1 MHVTLA
7 DGTVIKSA
15 HVVNA
20 VFLVGDVR
28 MSLVARVV
36 DNLSHSVV
44 LGMDWLQAQNPQ
56 IDWVAYRIVFP
67 LHNHAVFN
75 CFLTHPVARLQV
87 CSLQSMAHA
96 VAHGA
101 TAWLALLTTSSA
113 EAAVVEP
120 GPGETRWDRLCN
132 KFASVFEEPG
142 TPAERPIKHTIE
154 LKPGSQP
161 PASRTYRMSPTELA
175 EVRR

>member
-7 DGTVIKSA
+7 DGTVIESA

-20 VFLVGDVR
+20 VLMVGDVR
-28 MSLVARVV
+28 MLIVARVV
-36 DNLSHSVV
+36 DNLSHAVV
-44 LGMDWLQAQNPQ
+44 LGMDWLQAQNPH
-56 IDWVAYRIVFP
+56 IDWVAYRVVFP
-67 LHNHAVFN
+67 LHNHAAFN
-75 CFLTHPVARLQV
+75 CFPTRPVARIQV
-87 CSLQSMAHA
+87 CSLQSIAHA

-113 EAAVVEP
+113 ATTDVEP
-120 GPGETRWDRLCN
+120 GPGETRWSRLCD
-132 KFASVFEEPG
+132 KFSSIFDEPG

-161 PASRTYRMSPTELA
+161 LASRTYRMSPTELA